1 MPAGGAARGAAPR
14 GAGALGVGLGPDAPS
29 ALATVVPDDA
39 ALGALLAD
47 REIPVRER
55 VAIAFAS
62 PAFQWR

>member
-1 MPAGGAARGAAPR
+1 MGIAVDAPR
-14 GAGALGVGLGPDAPS
+14 